1 MSRFEEFE
9 EARPLLYSI
18 AHRMLGSAGRA
29 EDAVHQ
35 AWLRY
40 EAAPEQP
47 VPGREFLTAAVAR
60 ICLDVL
66 RRTRPRREQHR
77 RPGPLARP
85 PGADPRHLAHQDPHH
100 AHQDPAHDLPRPPEP
115 AEAQSTAALS
125 LLERLNPLERAV
137 FVLREVLGCGPAQI
151 ASAVGCSEAAC
162 QQLAADVP
170 AGPGDGG
177 TAPSWP
183 RRIAGAEHV
192 ARVLATIV
200 PALVRVGVTLEPR
213 QVDQR
218 PGAVFRD
225 RNGTVLSALA
235 LDILDGRIH
244 TIRWVT
250 DPDLSTA
257 DTPAPT

>member
-1 MSRFEEFE
+1 MSRIEEFE

-29 EDAVHQ
+29 DDAVHQ
-35 AWLRY
+35 AWLHY
-40 EAAPEQP
+40 QAAPEQP
-47 VPGREFLTAAVAR
+47 DPGREFLTAAVAR
-60 ICLDVL
+60 ICLDIL
-66 RRTRPRREQHR
+66 RGIR
-77 RPGPLARP
+77 L
-85 PGADPRHLAHQDPHH
+85 
-100 AHQDPAHDLPRPPEP
+100 PEP
-115 AEAQSTAALS
+115 AEAQATAALS
-125 LLERLNPLERAV
+125 LLERLSPLERAV

-162 QQLAADVP
+162 RQLAT
-170 AGPGDGG
+170 GG
-177 TAPSWP
+177 TALSWP

-235 LDILDGRIH
+235 LDFLDGRIH

>member
-1 MSRFEEFE
+1 MSRIEAFE
-9 EARPLLYSI
+9 EARPLLFSI

-35 AWLRY
+35 AWLYY
-40 EAAPEQP
+40 EATPQQP
-47 VPGREFLTAAVAR
+47 ASDREFLTATITR
-60 ICLDVL
+60 ICLDAL
-66 RRTRPRREQHR
+66 RRPRPRRDRH
-77 RPGPLARP
+77 PGPWLP
-85 PGADPRHLAHQDPHH
+85 EPSPGANPHHRSRQDP
-100 AHQDPAHDLPRPPEP
+100 PRPPEP
-115 AEAQSTAALS
+115 AEAPPTVALS

-137 FVLREVLGCGPAQI
+137 FVLREVFGCGPAQI

-162 QQLAADVP
+162 HQLSAAVSR
-170 AGPGDGG
+170 ASAAGG
-177 TAPSWP
+177 TAPAWP

-200 PALVRVGVTLEPR
+200 PALVKVGVTLEPR
-213 QVDQR
+213 QVDHR

-235 LDILDGRIH
+235 LDILDGRIQ
-244 TIRWVT
+244 TIRWVRDS
-250 DPDLSTA
+250 DPSTA

>member
-1 MSRFEEFE
+1 MSRIEEFE
-9 EARPLLYSI
+9 EARPLLFSI
-18 AHRMLGSAGRA
+18 ARRMLGSAGRA

-35 AWLRY
+35 AWLHY
-40 EAAPEQP
+40 EATPEQP
-47 VPGREFLTAAVAR
+47 ASAREFLTAAVTR
-60 ICLDVL
+60 ICLDAL
-66 RRTRPRREQHR
+66 RRPRPRRDRH
-77 RPGPLARP
+77 PGPWLP
-85 PGADPRHLAHQDPHH
+85 EPSPGGN
-100 AHQDPAHDLPRPPEP
+100 P
-115 AEAQSTAALS
+115 AEAPPTAVLS

-162 QQLAADVP
+162 HQLTAAVSR
-170 AGPGDGG
+170 ACDGG
-177 TAPSWP
+177 AAAPSWP

-213 QVDQR
+213 QVDHR
-218 PGAVFRD
+218 PGVVFRD

-244 TIRWVT
+244 TIRWVR